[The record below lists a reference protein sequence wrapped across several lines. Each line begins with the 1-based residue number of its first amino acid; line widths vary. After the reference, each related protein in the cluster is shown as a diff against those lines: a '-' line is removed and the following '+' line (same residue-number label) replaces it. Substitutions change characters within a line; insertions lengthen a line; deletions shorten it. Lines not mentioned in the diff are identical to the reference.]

1 MTGTRETSMKI
12 VIAED
17 DAITRQWLKKKIEEL
32 GMNCLV
38 ADTFADGSR
47 TLEYI
52 REYGADVVFTDIRM
66 PVMDGMEL
74 LRSLQ
79 GGLPVYKVIFS
90 AYDCFDY
97 ARLAIK
103 LGAHEFLPKAE
114 ISGESLRKILLE
126 AEDWLVRNCREE
138 RKVPPHS
145 EADPAEHQ
153 KLEQD
158 LRRMAEG
165 NDEEGAFRLY
175 AAERKLDARRLL
187 VANLYFGNEVR
198 REAVMEFLNLYL
210 EQEGRSGDCFQNN
223 SQEFSMLYSQSKED
237 RILDDLNRLQSVL
250 QTHLGVPV
258 YLGVSMAGK
267 AGEESSRTMAVLYRQ
282 AAAAREN
289 RRFFGIPGC
298 ICYGQLLLS
307 ASSEEKDASGAE
319 KTTAADGAAGTP
331 GRMNFGRSVERI
343 VTLLDE
349 RRYGS
354 ALEELQD
361 FLTAIRGA
369 VTFHTAYVRA
379 LGNRILSAY
388 LQEVRRYPLDAD
400 ERRNVNGIEL
410 WLGWSVSDLREM
422 SDALLRVAAFLDE
435 ILRRKSR
442 SMSYTA
448 AVRLS
453 VQYMRENYGRKITL
467 DEVAAYVHLSR
478 AYLSMLF
485 KKEVGQNFS
494 TYLQEIRLEAARELM
509 GGRDISV
516 QEIADR
522 TGFFDASHLSRT
534 FKARYGCSPTE
545 YRKEISYKSK

>member
-114 ISGESLRKILLE
+114 ISGECLRKILLE

-145 EADPAEHQ
+145 EADPGEHQ

-258 YLGVSMAGK
+258 YLGVSMAGE
-267 AGEESSRTMAVLYRQ
+267 AGKESSRTMAVLYRQ